1 MQEFEN
7 APEIIAIKDILREFF
22 MGIIENI
29 RGAFLGFG
37 EWIVNLRTDVPPV
50 LKLLGNSKVNAIAI
64 IAILVYMVVVNIK
77 TYMLFKADKRYAS
90 QGEERVPEWR
100 LLTNLW
106 MGGAIG
112 GGIAMYRHRHKTKH
126 KIFTVSCAV
135 CIFLYIVLCS
145 FIIGYLG
152 FWTL

>member
-7 APEIIAIKDILREFF
+7 APEIIAIKDILREFI

-37 EWIVNLRTDVPPV
+37 ELIVNLRTDVPPV
-50 LKLLGNSKVNAIAI
+50 LKLLGNSKVNAVAI
-64 IAILVYMVVVNIK
+64 IAILVYMVIVNIK
-77 TYMLFKADKRYAS
+77 TYMLFKADKRYES

-112 GGIAMYRHRHKTKH
+112 GCIAMYRHRHKTKH
-126 KIFTVSCAV
+126 KLFTVSCAE
-135 CIFLYIVLCS
+135 CIFLYIELCS

>member
-37 EWIVNLRTDVPPV
+37 EWIVILKTDVPPV

-64 IAILVYMVVVNIK
+64 IAILVYMVIVNIK

-126 KIFTVSCAV
+126 RLFTVSAAV

>member
-64 IAILVYMVVVNIK
+64 IAILVYMVIVNIK
-77 TYMLFKADKRYAS
+77 TYMLFKADKRYAC

-100 LLTNLW
+100 CLQICGW
-106 MGGAIG
+106 
-112 GGIAMYRHRHKTKH
+112 
-126 KIFTVSCAV
+126 AV
-135 CIFLYIVLCS
+135 PLAGV
-145 FIIGYLG
+145 
-152 FWTL
+152 

>member
-7 APEIIAIKDILREFF
+7 SPEVLAIKDILRNFF
-22 MGIIENI
+22 MGLIENI
-29 RGAFLGFG
+29 KGAFLGFG
-37 EWIVNLRTDVPPV
+37 EWVVNLRNDVPPV
-50 LKLLGNSKVNAIAI
+50 LKLLGNSKVKAIAI
-64 IAILVYMVVVNIK
+64 IAILVYMVIINIK
-77 TYMLFKADKRYAS
+77 AYMLFKADKRYAQ

-106 MGGAIG
+106 IGGAIG
-112 GGIAMYRHRHKTKH
+112 GGIAMYRHHHKTRYKR
-126 KIFTVSCAV
+126 FTVSAV
-135 CIFLYIVLCS
+135 LCIFLYVVLLS